1 LAGTLV
7 FTLLPEFMRIG
18 GSWRH
23 VVFGVAIV
31 LMMMVRPQGLV
42 TRAMV
47 KRLSLSRL
55 VSRRTTVGAV
65 HGG

>member
-1 LAGTLV
+1 
-7 FTLLPEFMRIG
+7 
-18 GSWRH
+18 
-23 VVFGVAIV
+23 VFGVAIV

-65 HGG
+65 HDG